1 MCVYKNTNLNTKNNK
16 TKSCQSLF
24 YFEKFKNYKQGQRI
38 IQYIFI
44 YPHTELAKIN
54 IHWKD

>member
-1 MCVYKNTNLNTKNNK
+1 MCVCIKTQTSTQRIIKQNL
-16 TKSCQSLF
+16 
-24 YFEKFKNYKQGQRI
+24 YFEKFKNYKQGQRT

-44 YPHTELAKIN
+44 YPHAELAKIN